1 MLSEVPLKLQILQ
14 LTRQRQ
20 SRKHFYASENPTKF
34 AF

>member
-1 MLSEVPLKLQILQ
+1 MLSEVPLKTMQILQ

-20 SRKHFYASENPTKF
+20 SRKNENPTKF